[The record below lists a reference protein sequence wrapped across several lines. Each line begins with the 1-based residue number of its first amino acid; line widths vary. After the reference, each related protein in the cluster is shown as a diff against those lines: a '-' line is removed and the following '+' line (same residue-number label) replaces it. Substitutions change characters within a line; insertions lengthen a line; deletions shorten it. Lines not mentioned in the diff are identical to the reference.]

1 MSDTTTV
8 TETTRASLPIRDYIV
23 ATGVLI
29 AIITGNVL
37 YCERRL
43 ATSEEATRAV
53 AARVLALESD
63 KKAVSD
69 KIDDLNRT
77 LNSVDKLV
85 AVIEERTRKP

>member
-1 MSDTTTV
+1 MS
-8 TETTRASLPIRDYIV
+8 EISERTRASLPIRDYVV
-23 ATGVLI
+23 ATAVLVG
-29 AIITGNVL
+29 IITGNVL

-53 AARVLALESD
+53 AARVLALETD

-69 KIDDLNRT
+69 KIDDLAKT
-77 LNSVDKLV
+77 INSVDKSV

>member
-1 MSDTTTV
+1 MSEPHV
-8 TETTRASLPIRDYIV
+8 ITETTRASLPVRDYVV
-23 ATGVLI
+23 ATCVLI
-29 AIITGNVL
+29 TIIVGNVL

-69 KIDDLNRT
+69 KIDDLAKTIN
-77 LNSVDKLV
+77 NVDKSV

>member
-1 MSDTTTV
+1 MNESPVV
-8 TETTRASLPIRDYIV
+8 TEKTRASLPIRDYIV
-23 ATGVLI
+23 ATCVLL
-29 AIITGNVL
+29 AFVVGNVL

>member
-1 MSDTTTV
+1 MSDI
-8 TETTRASLPIRDYIV
+8 TERTRASLPLRDYLV
-23 ATGVLI
+23 ATGVLV

-53 AARVLALESD
+53 AARVLALETD
-63 KKAVSD
+63 KKDVAD
-69 KIDDLNRT
+69 KIDALTKT
-77 LNSVDKLV
+77 LNSVDKSV